1 MASNKDPAII
11 LQHFTDF
18 GQDGHNYDCFKK
30 LKDFVAKNKNVSI
43 YVKYTSFYCMSVQK
57 DFDRVNS
64 KTGSHLKITPFTD
77 SDWRILNRGIKKL
90 IDTKVQGLESDKE
103 ELERKLKEVQDR
115 NANELGHGIEKL
127 QVVDKDDKNDSEAV
141 IKTSTLLKQI
151 DFHDNKA
158 VAMGDSDDVTCHAD
172 VVVVTIPTPQILNL
186 KGDFENTIKPFMSG
200 PQNVQYS
207 SRYVM
212 GLIFAGIS
220 NIQGID
226 WSAKYIYDNPCIRYV
241 ALDTKKRDQECEE
254 GLSMVVHTSVPFS
267 IPLIDHQ
274 FDQVEPT
281 VLDNLKQVIP
291 NLPEP
296 TSKKFM
302 RWRYSQ
308 VSKPYNGG
316 EQGCL
321 VVKDSSPLVILAG
334 DAFTHSNL
342 DGCISFGD
350 RVFDIIRKSIE
361 S

>member
-1 MASNKDPAII
+1 MLEEKSNSGMRQTKVLIVGAGVTGSYVASII
-11 LQHFTDF
+11 AKHYGSSKVAVELWDKGRGIGGRMSTSRMSRDSKLTCDLGAQYFSVTKQYWEKHKSVHEDLLANDILRPLTSRVENMKKSEEGTQHF
-18 GQDGHNYDCFKK
+18 
-30 LKDFVAKNKNVSI
+30 VAPKGSASI
-43 YVKYTSFYCMSVQK
+43 PKYFI
-57 DFDRVNS
+57 S
-64 KTGSHLKITPFTD
+64 K
-77 SDWRILNRGIKKL
+77 
-90 IDTKVQGLESDKE
+90 
-103 ELERKLKEVQDR
+103 
-115 NANELGHGIEKL
+115 
-127 QVVDKDDKNDSEAV
+127 SEAV

-158 VAMGDSDDVTCHAD
+158 VAMGDSDDVICHAD

-186 KGDFENTIKPFMSG
+186 KGDFENIIKPFTSG
-200 PQNVQYS
+200 LQNVQYS

-212 GLIFAGIS
+212 GLFFAGIS
-220 NIQGID
+220 NIEGID